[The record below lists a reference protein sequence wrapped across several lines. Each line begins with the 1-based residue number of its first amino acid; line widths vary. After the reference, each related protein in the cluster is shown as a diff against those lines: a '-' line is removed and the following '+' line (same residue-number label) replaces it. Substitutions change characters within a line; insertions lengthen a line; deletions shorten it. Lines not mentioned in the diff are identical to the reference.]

1 MSFLGLGNISI
12 NAKLHTS
19 TLAAIFGC
27 CITVVALF
35 ASDQLIVVTGTLFT
49 LWAGVTGKR
58 LHEAKKE
65 RGK

>member
-27 CITVVALF
+27 CITLVALF
-35 ASDQLIVVTGTLFT
+35 APEQLAIVTGTLFT
-49 LWAGVTGKR
+49 IWAGVTGKR
-58 LHEAKKE
+58 IHEGKKG
-65 RGK
+65 GK